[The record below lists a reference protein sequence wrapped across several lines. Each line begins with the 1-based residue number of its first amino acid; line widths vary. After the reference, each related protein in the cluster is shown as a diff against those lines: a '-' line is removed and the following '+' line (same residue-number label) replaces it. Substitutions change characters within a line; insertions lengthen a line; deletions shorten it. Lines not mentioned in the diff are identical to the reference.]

1 MNLNY
6 LKVKGG
12 RKMKTE
18 KEIKEQTNTPDA
30 KLCELSDDD
39 LMQVTGGA
47 KPITLPIIPDP
58 EE

>member
-1 MNLNY
+1 
-6 LKVKGG
+6 
-12 RKMKTE
+12 MKKE